1 MGWRHPEHCLTSRR
15 FTICRIDTIHFIT
28 GPVGVYYSKDSKER
42 GRDGRRAGSARDSIQ
57 IPHTRF
63 WSIFRGVFGRSSLLV
78 AKWLALAYIVV
89 VAGRRIAFIFARG
102 VYEGDIRGLEA
113 KGCQAL
119 FWSGGKREYEH
130 EYERIIEEFHVMVM
144 SKCVRNVS

>member
-78 AKWLALAYIVV
+78 AEWLALAYYCLLLLDGVV
-89 VAGRRIAFIFARG
+89 LLFWRG
-102 VYEGDIRGLEA
+102 VFMREIFEGWKPRVARRFSGVGESESMSTSMSELS
-113 KGCQAL
+113 KS
-119 FWSGGKREYEH
+119 FMSWS
-130 EYERIIEEFHVMVM
+130 
-144 SKCVRNVS
+144 CLNA